1 MYRSYEEYM
10 RNVLNYKSNERINIM
25 EDFDRNIFAG
35 KNPYMYPYTGV
46 QESESTNK
54 KIPNVSFTNIKR
66 DKF

>member
-35 KNPYMYPYTGV
+35 KNPYMNPYTVV

-54 KIPNVSFTNIKR
+54 KIPKLNITN
-66 DKF
+66 FNNLQ

>member
-35 KNPYMYPYTGV
+35 K
-46 QESESTNK
+46 
-54 KIPNVSFTNIKR
+54 IHI
-66 DKF
+66 

>member
-35 KNPYMYPYTGV
+35 KNPYMNPYIGV

-54 KIPNVSFTNIKR
+54 KIPKLNITN
-66 DKF
+66 FNNLQ